1 MLNLR
6 TMEPF
11 EVHILGCGSALPT
24 TRHNASSQVVK
35 IGNKLFMI
43 DCGEGTQ
50 LQLRRGHVHFSF
62 INHIFI
68 THLHGDHCFGLIGLI
83 STFGLLGRTAPLHIY
98 AAPMLEKIMRPQLD
112 FYCKDIKYPLFFH
125 GIDAGKQ
132 EIIFEDNT
140 VTVET
145 IPLSHRMPCCGFL
158 FKEKPKKRHL
168 LGDAANYYNIP
179 AYMRTAI
186 KEGADFTTA
195 EGKTIPNK
203 LLTRE
208 PDPSRSYAY
217 CSDTK
222 PCPAI
227 CKQIEGTDLLYHEAT
242 FAESEKERARQTFHS
257 TARDAAEIA
266 RRANVKRLI
275 IGHYSSRY
283 EDESVLLS
291 EAREVFPNSCCT
303 DEGIVFHV

>member
-50 LQLRRGHVHFSF
+50 LQLRRGHIHFSF

-68 THLHGDHCFGLIGLI
+68 THLHGDHSFGLIGLI

-98 AAPMLEKIMRPQLD
+98 ADPMLEKIMRPQLD

-125 GIDAGKQ
+125 SIDAGKQ
-132 EIIFEDNT
+132 DIIFEDNT

-179 AYMRTAI
+179 AYLRTAI
-186 KEGADFTTA
+186 KEGADFTTT
-195 EGKTIPNK
+195 EGKTIPNNQ
-203 LLTRE
+203 LTRE

-227 CKQIEGTDLLYHEAT
+227 CKQIEGADLLYHEAT
-242 FAESEKERARQTFHS
+242 FAESEKGRARQTFHS
-257 TARDAAEIA
+257 TAREAAEIA
-266 RRANVKRLI
+266 MRANVKRLI

-291 EAREVFPNSCCT
+291 EAMEVFPNSCCS
-303 DEGIVFHV
+303 DEGMVFNV